1 MEVETKNS
9 KWDEKSGELPHTI
22 VKRRK
27 KAGECVAGK
36 RRRMHRRRGKV
47 HGIQIWMFLLAAGIF
62 CLRYAQGSLQDSI
75 QHSIQYSTG
84 VFGSA
89 LSILYPVSSAKSL
102 EQEEQKEG
110 KERQAEESW
119 IARILPIVRYSLY
132 AETEK
137 TPQRTDSFD
146 PSYAHYQEMIQLY
159 EEISMKN
166 GLGEET
172 EETLAETAGEDIP
185 HVSYADST
193 EGAGPSGNGEEQSSS
208 SMKEPAGGE
217 SAGSSVSLKNV
228 SANSRIS
235 LPYAMEQLA
244 DYDFLMQKI
253 YNVHSSTTA
262 QREVM
267 NARTFLEK
275 DFSITKQEGEPQIL
289 IYHSHSQELYLEEG
303 AGEDGASV
311 VAAGS
316 ILTKNLE
323 EKGYTVYHDMSV
335 YDLRDGKLDRSKAY
349 TYALEGVQ
357 AILTKHPSIQVV
369 IDLHRDGVAEN
380 VHLVTELDGKPT
392 AQIMFFNGMSQT
404 PTGPIAYLENPYRE
418 ENLAFSFQMQMEAMT
433 KYPGLTR
440 KIYLKGLRYNLHVR
454 PRALLIE
461 AGAQTN
467 TFEEAKN
474 AMGPLADI
482 LDAVL
487 GGHSQ

>member
-1 MEVETKNS
+1 MA
-9 KWDEKSGELPHTI
+9 G
-22 VKRRK
+22 RRHR
-27 KAGECVAGK
+27 V
-36 RRRMHRRRGKV
+36 RRARAKIRYV
-47 HGIQIWMFLLAAGIF
+47 PVWLFLLTAGIF
-62 CLRYAQGSLQDSI
+62 CLRNAQSSLQ
-75 QHSIQYSTG
+75 YSSDLLGKT
-84 VFGSA
+84 
-89 LSILYPVSSAKSL
+89 LSILYPVSSVKDGKQQAG
-102 EQEEQKEG
+102 QNTEG
-110 KERQAEESW
+110 EVSTEESW
-119 IARILPIVRYSLY
+119 IAGILPIIRYSWSGK
-132 AETEK
+132 AQKSEK
-137 TPQRTDSFD
+137 KTDPFD
-146 PSYAHYQEMIQLY
+146 PSYAHYQEMIRLY

-172 EETLAETAGEDIP
+172 EETLGGAAGEQEKEGSSEENAGETAEGSAEKN
-185 HVSYADST
+185 T
-193 EGAGPSGNGEEQSSS
+193 EGDTRGNTTGNIGYAENSEHAADVISI
-208 SMKEPAGGE
+208 
-217 SAGSSVSLKNV
+217 KNM
-228 SANSRIS
+228 SANGRIA
-235 LPYAMEQLA
+235 LPYSMEQLA
-244 DYDFLMQKI
+244 DYDFLIQKI

-262 QREVM
+262 QRDVM

-275 DFSITKQEGEPQIL
+275 DFSIEKKEGEVQIL
-289 IYHSHSQELYLEEG
+289 IYHSHSQELYLEDG

-311 VAAGS
+311 VAVGN
-316 ILTKNLE
+316 ILTENLE
-323 EKGYTVYHDMSV
+323 NRGYSVYHDTTV

-380 VHLVTELDGKPT
+380 VHLVTEIDGKPT

-418 ENLAFSFQMQMEAMT
+418 ENLAFSFQMQMEAMA

-474 AMGPLADI
+474 AMEPLADV

-487 GGHSQ
+487 GGKT

>member
-1 MEVETKNS
+1 MCRI
-9 KWDEKSGELPHTI
+9 G
-22 VKRRK
+22 VKIRY
-27 KAGECVAGK
+27 VP
-36 RRRMHRRRGKV
+36 V
-47 HGIQIWMFLLAAGIF
+47 WLFLLTAGIF
-62 CLRYAQGSLQDSI
+62 CLRNAQSSLQ
-75 QHSIQYSTG
+75 YSSDLLGKT
-84 VFGSA
+84 
-89 LSILYPVSSAKSL
+89 LSILYPLSSVKDEKQRAGQNTDEDVST
-102 EQEEQKEG
+102 
-110 KERQAEESW
+110 EESW
-119 IARILPIVRYSLY
+119 IAGILPIIRYSWSGK
-132 AETEK
+132 AQKSERK
-137 TPQRTDSFD
+137 MDPFD
-146 PSYAHYQEMIQLY
+146 PSYAHYQEMIRLY

-172 EETLAETAGEDIP
+172 EETPATA
-185 HVSYADST
+185 A
-193 EGAGPSGNGEEQSSS
+193 EEQEKEESS
-208 SMKEPAGGE
+208 KENAADVI
-217 SAGSSVSLKNV
+217 SIKNM
-228 SANSRIS
+228 SANGKIA
-235 LPYAMEQLA
+235 LPYSMEQLA
-244 DYDFLMQKI
+244 DYDFLIQKI

-262 QREVM
+262 QRDVM
-267 NARTFLEK
+267 NTSTFLEK
-275 DFSITKQEGEPQIL
+275 DFSIEKQEGEPQIL

-311 VAAGS
+311 VAVGK
-316 ILTKNLE
+316 ILTENLE
-323 EKGYTVYHDMSV
+323 NRGYSVYHDTTV

-380 VHLVTELDGKPT
+380 VHLVTEIDGKPT

-418 ENLAFSFQMQMEAMT
+418 ENLAFSFQMQMEAMA

-474 AMGPLADI
+474 AMEPLADV

-487 GGHSQ
+487 GGKT